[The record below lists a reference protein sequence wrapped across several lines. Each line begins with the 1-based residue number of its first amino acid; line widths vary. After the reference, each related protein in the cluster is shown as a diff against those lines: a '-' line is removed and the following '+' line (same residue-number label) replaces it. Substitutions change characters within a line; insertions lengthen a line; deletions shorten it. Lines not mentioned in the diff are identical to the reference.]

1 MKIMKYAS
9 IIALVVGLS
18 STAFAQQPMAGGQG
32 DQVDRLDQ
40 MVNLTDTQKKDLRSM
55 MKDSQSKIVKLKTQ
69 AQDVQKKLVASI
81 KPDFDE
87 DDIRDNSSKLGG
99 LTGDITAETALLQA
113 RIQKELTAEQRDTLE
128 KKAKE
133 RQQKM
138 QQMREKM
145 QQSQSQGGQ

>member
-1 MKIMKYAS
+1 MKIIKYVSMIVLA
-9 IIALVVGLS
+9 VGLS
-18 STAFAQQPMAGGQG
+18 STAFAQQPMAGSHG

-55 MKDSQSKIVKLKTQ
+55 MKDSQSKIVKLKMQ
-69 AQDVQKKLVASI
+69 ARDVQHKLVASI

-87 DDIRDNSSKLGG
+87 DDIRDDSSKLGD
-99 LTGDITAETALLQA
+99 LTGKITAETALLQA
-113 RIQKELTAEQRDTLE
+113 RIQKELTAKQRTTLE

-138 QQMREKM
+138 QQMRQQM
-145 QQSQSQGGQ
+145 QQQQQSKGK